1 MEIKEVVMYVVFVIG
16 GLIFGSFLNVVIYR
30 IPRKISIFKPSSF
43 CPDCKN
49 KIHFY
54 DNIPV
59 LSYIILKGKCRNC
72 KTKISFL
79 YPLVEILTAVLFVS
93 NYFYFRLSLELAVG
107 IIFSCL
113 LIVIS
118 FIDIEFRIIPNTIVL
133 PFAAVGIALNI
144 IISPANWWHPLVFS
158 VGAFLFMLIIHFIYP
173 KGMGMGDVKFSLMVG
188 AYLVKNVIVGLFIGF
203 LAGSIYGLYMIL
215 VKKKKLKQAI
225 PFGPFISLGSIAAL
239 FWGYYISKWYISF
252 L

>member
-1 MEIKEVVMYVVFVIG
+1 MEIKEAVIYVAFVIG
-16 GLIFGSFLNVVIYR
+16 GLIFGSFLKAVIYR
-30 IPRKISIFKPSSF
+30 IPRKISIFKSSSF
-43 CPDCKN
+43 CPECKN
-49 KIHFY
+49 KIRFY

-93 NYFYFRLSLELAVG
+93 NYFFFRLSLELAVG

-113 LIVIS
+113 LVVIS
-118 FIDIEFRIIPNTIVL
+118 FIDIEFRIIPNKIVL
-133 PFAAVGIALNI
+133 PFAAVGIVLNI
-144 IISPANWWHPLVFS
+144 IISPINWWHPLVFS
-158 VGAFLFMLIIHFIYP
+158 AGAFLFMLIIHFIYT

-188 AYLVKNVIVGLFIGF
+188 AYLVKNVIVGLFAGF

-215 VKKKKLKQAI
+215 VRKKKLKQAI
-225 PFGPFISLGSIAAL
+225 PFGPFISLGSVVAL
-239 FWGYYISKWYISF
+239 FWGDYISKWYISF

>member
-1 MEIKEVVMYVVFVIG
+1 MEIKEVVMYVAFVIG

-30 IPRKISIFKPSSF
+30 IPRKISIVKPSSF

-93 NYFYFRLSLELAVG
+93 NYFYFRLNLELAVG

-133 PFAAVGIALNI
+133 PFTAVGIVLNI
-144 IISPANWWHPLVFS
+144 IISPTNWWHPLVFS
-158 VGAFLFMLIIHFIYP
+158 AGAFLFMLIIHFIYP

-203 LAGSIYGLYMIL
+203 LAGSIYGLYIIL
-215 VKKKKLKQAI
+215 VRKKKLKQSI
-225 PFGPFISLGSIAAL
+225 PFGPFISLGCIAAL
-239 FWGYYISKWYISF
+239 FWGNYISKWYVSF

>member
-1 MEIKEVVMYVVFVIG
+1 MEIKEAVIYIGFFIG
-16 GLIFGSFLNVVIYR
+16 GLIFGNFLNVATYR
-30 IPRKISIFKPSSF
+30 VPRKISIFKSSSF
-43 CPDCKN
+43 CPECKN
-49 KIHFY
+49 KIRFC

-79 YPLVEILTAVLFVS
+79 YPLIEILTAVLFVS

-113 LIVIS
+113 LVVIS
-118 FIDIEFRIIPNTIVL
+118 FIDIEFRIIPNIIVL
-133 PFAAVGIALNI
+133 PFAAVGIVLNI
-144 IISPANWWHPLVFS
+144 IISPINWWHPLVFS
-158 VGAFLFMLIIHFIYP
+158 AGAFLFMLIIHFIYP

-203 LAGSIYGLYMIL
+203 LACSIYGLYMML
-215 VKKKKLKQAI
+215 VRKKKLKETI

-239 FWGYYISKWYISF
+239 FWGDYISKWYISF
-252 L
+252 Q